1 VVYPLVNIWGSNNL
15 LLWLSP
21 SRSCLDVLTPTC
33 RSSSGT
39 RYQYAC
45 TSDFGECSSICN
57 VKGLGARSA
66 TLSTSH
72 CLAVARQSL
81 NHHNG
86 CDGRAG
92 PVHTKCTCRAERLQT
107 SRLSQGFP
115 YCSRPQYRAF
125 SGNPKG
131 FSRRFTS
138 NGMASERWQWGQH
151 PVMLPPPSISP
162 MHERQHACMVWPIG
176 AKLDNGGCHAFVD

>member
-21 SRSCLDVLTPTC
+21 SRSFLDVLTPTC

-45 TSDFGECSSICN
+45 TSDFGECSSICI

-86 CDGRAG
+86 CDGCAG

-107 SRLSQGFP
+107 SHRGSCIAPDRNIGPSLAILRDFRGDSHQMAWHLRDGSGVSTLSC
-115 YCSRPQYRAF
+115 YHLPQYRRCMK
-125 SGNPKG
+125 GN
-131 FSRRFTS
+131 
-138 NGMASERWQWGQH
+138 
-151 PVMLPPPSISP
+151 
-162 MHERQHACMVWPIG
+162 MHVWFG
-176 AKLDNGGCHAFVD
+176 LSV